1 MGMTVLDQ
9 LTAALGADKV
19 LTDESSLQ
27 ERRHDYWFL
36 SALNDFQGRPAP
48 KPLCVVRPIS
58 VDDVIATV
66 NTCREAGLALITFG
80 LGSGVCG
87 GVIATPESVLL
98 DMSSMDRVREIDPIN
113 MLASFE
119 AGHNGAAAEKA
130 VAAKGMT
137 IGNFPQS
144 IAMSSV
150 GGWIATRASG
160 QFSSVYGN
168 IEDIVYS
175 IEAVM
180 PDGSVVNFG
189 KAPRASAGPDLR
201 HLLLGSEGTMGVITG
216 VTFSLRRQAEKR
228 LSQSFYAP
236 DMITGLEAQRQIVQQ
251 GWAVPVMRLYDEV
264 ESVRH
269 AGDHHRDGCAV
280 LMLVHE
286 GPAARVDLEVVE
298 VRRIALEVGLEE
310 APAAITEGWLEH
322 RNDVPSWDE
331 LLSKGYVVD
340 TIEISAPW
348 TQIGDV
354 YNDAVAA
361 LKAIPHN
368 LIGSA
373 HSSHV
378 YRSGINLYFTFV
390 AQPTDKA
397 EMAATYLASW
407 KAVLDATAA
416 KGGGVAHHHGIGRV
430 RKNHLSEDLGD
441 TGIAVLRAVKSAL
454 DPAGI
459 MNPGVLL
466 PDV

>member
-1 MGMTVLDQ
+1 MTVLDQ

-19 LTDESSLQ
+19 LTDAASLQ
-27 ERRHDYWFL
+27 ARRHDYWFL
-36 SALNDFQGRPAP
+36 SALNDFQDRPAP
-48 KPLCVVRPIS
+48 NPLCVVRPIS
-58 VDDVIATV
+58 VDDVVATV
-66 NTCREAGLALITFG
+66 NTCREARVALITFG

-119 AGHNGAAAEKA
+119 AGHNGAAAEEA

-216 VTFSLRRQAEKR
+216 VTFSLRPQAEKR
-228 LSQSFYAP
+228 FSQSFYAP
-236 DMITGLEAQRQIVQQ
+236 DMITGLEAQRQMVQQ

-269 AGDHHRDGCAV
+269 AGEHHRDGCGV

-286 GPAARVDLEVVE
+286 GPAARVDLEVIE
-298 VRRIALEVGLEE
+298 VRRIALDAGLEE

-322 RNDVPSWDE
+322 RNDVPSWDD

-348 TQIGDV
+348 TRIGDV
-354 YNDAVAA
+354 STM
-361 LKAIPHN
+361 P
-368 LIGSA
+368 S
-373 HSSHV
+373 
-378 YRSGINLYFTFV
+378 
-390 AQPTDKA
+390 
-397 EMAATYLASW
+397 
-407 KAVLDATAA
+407 
-416 KGGGVAHHHGIGRV
+416 
-430 RKNHLSEDLGD
+430 
-441 TGIAVLRAVKSAL
+441 
-454 DPAGI
+454 
-459 MNPGVLL
+459 L
-466 PDV
+466 P

>member
-1 MGMTVLDQ
+1 MTALDQ
-9 LTAALGADKV
+9 LIATLGADKV
-19 LTDESSLQ
+19 LTDAASMQS
-27 ERRHDYWFL
+27 RRHDYWFL
-36 SALNDFQGRPAP
+36 SALNDFQDRPAP
-48 KPLCVVRPIS
+48 TPMCVVRPTD
-58 VDDVIATV
+58 VDDVVATV
-66 NTCREAGLALITFG
+66 NTCREAGVALITYG

-98 DMSSMDRVREIDPIN
+98 DMSAMNSIREIDPVN
-113 MLASFE
+113 MLASFD
-119 AGHNGAAAEKA
+119 AGHNGGAAEAA

-144 IAMSSV
+144 IDLSTV
-150 GGWIATRASG
+150 GGWVATRASG

-168 IEDIVYS
+168 TEDILYS
-175 IEAVM
+175 VEAVM
-180 PDGSVVNFG
+180 PDGSAVTFG

-216 VTFSLRRQAEKR
+216 VTFSLRRQAEK
-228 LSQSFYAP
+228 QACQAFYTP

-264 ESVRH
+264 ESIRH
-269 AGDHHRDGCAV
+269 AGDNHRDSCCV

-286 GPAARVDLEVVE
+286 GPATRVDLELEE
-298 VRRIALEVGLEE
+298 VRTIALAAGCEE

-322 RNDVPSWDE
+322 RNHVPSWDE

-348 TQIGDV
+348 TKIGDV

-361 LKAIPHN
+361 LNALPDN
-368 LIGSA
+368 LVGSA
-373 HSSHV
+373 HSSHA

-390 AQPTDKA
+390 AQPSKPED
-397 EMAATYLASW
+397 MADNYLTSW

-416 KGGGVAHHHGIGRV
+416 NGGGIAHHHGIGRV
-430 RKNHLSEDLGD
+430 RKNHLVDDLGE
-441 TGIAVLRAVKSAL
+441 TGVAVLRNVKSAL
-454 DPAGI
+454 DPAGF

-466 PDV
+466 PDA

>member
-1 MGMTVLDQ
+1 MAILDQ
-9 LTAALGADKV
+9 LATALGADKV
-19 LTDESSLQ
+19 LTDEASLAS
-27 ERRHDYWFL
+27 RRHDYWFL
-36 SALNDFQGRPAP
+36 SALNDYQGRSAP
-48 KPLCVVRPIS
+48 NPLCVVRPLT
-58 VDDVIATV
+58 VDDVVATV
-66 NTCREAGLALITFG
+66 NICREGGVALITFG

-98 DMSSMDRVREIDPIN
+98 DMSSMAAVRDIDPVN
-113 MLASFE
+113 MLASFD
-119 AGHNGAAAEKA
+119 AGHNGAEAEEA
-130 VAAKGMT
+130 VSARGMT

-144 IAMSSV
+144 IALSTV

-160 QFSSVYGN
+160 QFSSTYGN
-168 IEDIVYS
+168 VEDIVYS
-175 IEAVM
+175 VEAVM

-228 LSQSFYAP
+228 ATQSFYAP

-269 AGDHHRDGCAV
+269 AGDHHRGGYGV
-280 LMLVHE
+280 LMLVHD
-286 GPAARVDLEVVE
+286 GPAVRVDLEVAE
-298 VRRIALEVGLEE
+298 VRRIALEAGLEE
-310 APAAITEGWLEH
+310 APAAITDGWLVH
-322 RNDVPSWDE
+322 RNHVPSWEE
-331 LLSKGYVVD
+331 LLAKGYVVD

-348 TQIGDV
+348 TRIGDV

-361 LKAIPHN
+361 LQAVPHN
-368 LIGSA
+368 LVGSA

-390 AQPTDKA
+390 AQPSDEA
-397 EMAATYLASW
+397 EMASTYLASW

-416 KGGGVAHHHGIGRV
+416 NGGGVAHHHGIGRV
-430 RKNHLSEDLGD
+430 RKDHLSDDLGES
-441 TGIAVLRAVKSAL
+441 GVAVLRAVKNAL

-466 PDV
+466 PDA

>member
-1 MGMTVLDQ
+1 MDVLEQ
-9 LTAALGADKV
+9 LSATLGHNKV
-19 LTDESSLQ
+19 LTDDASLQ
-27 ERRHDYWFL
+27 SRRHDYWFL
-36 SALNDFQGRPAP
+36 SALNEYQGRHAP
-48 KPLCVVRPIS
+48 NPLCVVRPAS
-58 VDDVIATV
+58 VEDVVATV
-66 NTCREAGLALITFG
+66 NTCREAGVALITFG

-87 GVIATPESVLL
+87 AVIATPESVLL
-98 DMSSMDRVREIDPIN
+98 DMSAMNAVREIDTTN
-113 MLASFE
+113 MLASFD
-119 AGHNGAAAEKA
+119 AGHNGAEAEEA
-130 VAAKGMT
+130 VAAQGMT

-144 IAMSSV
+144 IALSSV

-160 QFSSVYGN
+160 QFSSTYGN
-168 IEDIVYS
+168 VEDIVYS

-180 PDGSVVNFG
+180 PDGSVVTFG

-216 VTFSLRRQAEKR
+216 VTFSLRRQAEKQA
-228 LSQSFYAP
+228 SQTFYAP
-236 DMITGLEAQRQIVQQ
+236 DMVTGLEAQRQIVQQ

-269 AGDHHRDGCAV
+269 AGDHHRDGCGV

-286 GPAARVDLEVVE
+286 GPSVRVDLELAE
-298 VRRIALEVGLEE
+298 VRRIALGAGLEE

-322 RNDVPSWDE
+322 RNHVPSWEE

-348 TQIGDV
+348 TRIADV
-354 YNDAVAA
+354 YTEAVAA
-361 LKAIPHN
+361 LKAVPHN

-390 AQPTDKA
+390 AQPSDDA
-397 EMAATYLASW
+397 EMASTYLASW

-416 KGGGVAHHHGIGRV
+416 NGGGIAHHHGIGRV
-430 RKNHLSEDLGD
+430 RRDHLSDDLGES
-441 TGIAVLRAVKSAL
+441 GVAVLRAVKAAL
-454 DPAGI
+454 DPVGI
-459 MNPGVLL
+459 MNPGVLI

>member
-1 MGMTVLDQ
+1 MDVLEQ
-9 LTAALGADKV
+9 LSATLGHNKV
-19 LTDESSLQ
+19 LTDDASLQ
-27 ERRHDYWFL
+27 SRRHDYWFL
-36 SALNDFQGRPAP
+36 SALNEYQGRHAP
-48 KPLCVVRPIS
+48 NPLCVVRPAS
-58 VDDVIATV
+58 VEDVVATV
-66 NTCREAGLALITFG
+66 NTCREAGVALITFG

-87 GVIATPESVLL
+87 AVIATPESVLL
-98 DMSSMDRVREIDPIN
+98 DMNAMNAVREIDTTN
-113 MLASFE
+113 MLASFD
-119 AGHNGAAAEKA
+119 AGHNGAEAEEA
-130 VAAKGMT
+130 VAAQGMT

-144 IAMSSV
+144 IALSSV

-160 QFSSVYGN
+160 QFSSTYGN
-168 IEDIVYS
+168 VEDIVYS

-180 PDGSVVNFG
+180 PDGSVVTFG

-216 VTFSLRRQAEKR
+216 VTFSLRRQAEKQA
-228 LSQSFYAP
+228 SQTFYAP
-236 DMITGLEAQRQIVQQ
+236 DMVTGLEAQRQIVQQ

-269 AGDHHRDGCAV
+269 AGDHHRDGCGV

-286 GPAARVDLEVVE
+286 GPSVRVDLELAE
-298 VRRIALEVGLEE
+298 VRRIALGAGLEE

-322 RNDVPSWDE
+322 RNHVPSWEE

-348 TQIGDV
+348 TRIADV
-354 YNDAVAA
+354 YTEAVAA
-361 LKAIPHN
+361 LKAVPHN

-390 AQPTDKA
+390 AQPSDDA
-397 EMAATYLASW
+397 EMASTYLASW

-416 KGGGVAHHHGIGRV
+416 NGGGIAHHHGIGRV
-430 RKNHLSEDLGD
+430 RRDHLSDDLGES
-441 TGIAVLRAVKSAL
+441 GVAVLRAVKAAL
-454 DPAGI
+454 DPVGI
-459 MNPGVLL
+459 MNPGVLI

>member
-1 MGMTVLDQ
+1 MAVLEQ
-9 LTAALGADKV
+9 LTASLGADKV
-19 LTDESSLQ
+19 LTDEASLQ
-27 ERRHDYWFL
+27 SRRHDYWFL
-36 SALNDFQGRPAP
+36 SALNDFQQRPAP
-48 KPLCVVRPIS
+48 TPLCVVRPTSI
-58 VDDVIATV
+58 DDVVATV
-66 NTCREAGLALITFG
+66 NTCREAGVALITFG

-87 GVIATPESVLL
+87 GVLATPESVLL
-98 DMSSMDRVREIDPIN
+98 DMSSMDRIRDIDPIN
-113 MLASFE
+113 MLASFD
-119 AGHNGAAAEKA
+119 AGHNGATAEEA

-144 IAMSSV
+144 IALSSV

-175 IEAVM
+175 VEAVM
-180 PDGSVVNFG
+180 PDGSVVTFG

-216 VTFSLRRQAEKR
+216 VTFSLRRLAEKR
-228 LSQSFYAP
+228 VSQAFYAP
-236 DMITGLEAQRQIVQQ
+236 DMITGLEAQRQMVQQ
-251 GWAVPVMRLYDEV
+251 DWAVPVMRLYDEV

-269 AGDHHRDGCAV
+269 AGDHHRDGFAV

-298 VRRIALEVGLEE
+298 VRKIALDAGLEE
-310 APAAITEGWLEH
+310 APGAITEGWLEH
-322 RNDVPSWDE
+322 RNHVPSWDE
-331 LLSKGYVVD
+331 LLGMGYVVD

-348 TQIGDV
+348 TRIGDV

-368 LIGSA
+368 LVGSA

-390 AQPTDKA
+390 AQPKDDT

-407 KAVLDATAA
+407 KAVLDATASN
-416 KGGGVAHHHGIGRV
+416 GGGVAHHHGIGRV
-430 RKNHLSEDLGD
+430 RKNHLSQDLGD
-441 TGIAVLRAVKSAL
+441 SGVAVLRAVKSAL
-454 DPAGI
+454 DPEGI
-459 MNPGVLL
+459 MNPGVLF
-466 PDV
+466 PDA

>member
-1 MGMTVLDQ
+1 MSVLDQ

-19 LTDESSLQ
+19 LTDATSLQ
-27 ERRHDYWFL
+27 ARRHDYWFM
-36 SALNDFQGRPAP
+36 SALNEYQGRPAP
-48 KPLCVVRPIS
+48 NPLCVVRPGS
-58 VDDVIATV
+58 VDDVVATV
-66 NTCREAGLALITFG
+66 NACREAGVALITFG

-87 GVIATPESVLL
+87 GVIATPQSVLL
-98 DMSSMDRVREIDPIN
+98 DMGSMDRVRDIDPVN
-113 MLASFE
+113 MLASFD
-119 AGHNGAAAEKA
+119 AGHNGAAAEEA

-144 IAMSSV
+144 IALSTV

-168 IEDIVYS
+168 VEDIIYS
-175 IEAVM
+175 VEAVM

-201 HLLLGSEGTMGVITG
+201 HLLLGSEGTLGVITG

-228 LSQSFYAP
+228 ATQSFYASS
-236 DMITGLEAQRQIVQQ
+236 MVVGLEAQRQIVQQ

-264 ESVRH
+264 ESVRQS
-269 AGDHHRDGCAV
+269 GTHHRDGCGV

-286 GPAARVDLEVVE
+286 GPAVRVDLEVTE
-298 VRRIALEVGLEE
+298 VRRIALEAGLEQ
-310 APAAITEGWLEH
+310 APAAITDGWLGH
-322 RNDVPSWDE
+322 RNNVPSWDE
-331 LLSKGYVVD
+331 LLAKGYVVD

-348 TQIGDV
+348 TRINDV

-390 AQPTDKA
+390 AQPDDAA

-416 KGGGVAHHHGIGRV
+416 NGGGVAHHHGIGRV
-430 RKNHLSEDLGD
+430 RKDHLADDLGVS
-441 TGIAVLRAVKSAL
+441 GVAVLRALKSAL
-454 DPAGI
+454 DPQGI

-466 PDV
+466 PDA

>member
-1 MGMTVLDQ
+1 MTVIEQ

-19 LTDESSLQ
+19 LTDEATLQ
-27 ERRHDYWFL
+27 SRRHDYWFL
-36 SALNDFQGRPAP
+36 SALNEFQGRPLP
-48 KPLCVVRPIS
+48 NPLCVVRPLN
-58 VDDVIATV
+58 VDDVVATV
-66 NTCREAGLALITFG
+66 NACREAGVALITFG

-98 DMSSMDRVREIDPIN
+98 DMGSMDRVRDIDPIN
-113 MLASFE
+113 MLASFD
-119 AGHNGAAAEKA
+119 AGHNGAAAEEA
-130 VAAKGMT
+130 VAAQGMT

-144 IAMSSV
+144 IALSSV

-175 IEAVM
+175 VEAVM

-201 HLLLGSEGTMGVITG
+201 HLLLGSEGTLGVITG
-216 VTFSLRRQAEKR
+216 VIFSLRRQAEKR
-228 LSQSFYAP
+228 ATQSFYAG
-236 DMITGLEAQRQIVQQ
+236 DMVTGLEAQRQIVQQ

-264 ESVRH
+264 ESVRQS
-269 AGDHHRDGCAV
+269 GDNHRDGCGV

-286 GPAARVDLEVVE
+286 GPAARVDLEVAE
-298 VRRIALEVGLEE
+298 VRRIALEAGLEA
-310 APAAITEGWLEH
+310 APAAITDGWLEH
-322 RNDVPSWDE
+322 RNHVPSWDE
-331 LLSKGYVVD
+331 LLARGYVVD

-348 TQIGDV
+348 TRISDV
-354 YNDAVAA
+354 YTDAVAA
-361 LKAIPHN
+361 LKAVPHN

-390 AQPTDKA
+390 AQPEDES

-407 KAVLDATAA
+407 QAVLEATAA
-416 KGGGVAHHHGIGRV
+416 NGGGVAHHHGIGRI
-430 RKNHLSEDLGD
+430 RKNYLAEDLGES
-441 TGIAVLRAVKSAL
+441 GVAVLRALKSAL

-466 PDV
+466 PDA

>member
-1 MGMTVLDQ
+1 MTVLEQ
-9 LTAALGADKV
+9 LTASLGADKV
-19 LTDESSLQ
+19 LTDEASLQ
-27 ERRHDYWFL
+27 SRRHDYWFL
-36 SALNDFQGRPAP
+36 SALDDFQGRNAP
-48 KPLCVVRPIS
+48 NPLCVVRPANI
-58 VDDVIATV
+58 DDVVVTV
-66 NTCREAGLALITFG
+66 NTCREAGVALITFG

-98 DMSSMDRVREIDPIN
+98 DMSSMDRVRDIDAVN
-113 MLASFE
+113 MLASFD
-119 AGHNGAAAEKA
+119 AGHNGATAEAA

-144 IAMSSV
+144 IALSTV

-168 IEDIVYS
+168 TEDIVYS
-175 IEAVM
+175 VEAVM

-216 VTFSLRRQAEKR
+216 VTFSLRRLAQKR
-228 LSQSFYAP
+228 VSQSFYSP
-236 DMITGLEAQRQIVQQ
+236 DMATGLEAQRQIVQQ
-251 GWAVPVMRLYDEV
+251 DWAVPVMRLYDEV

-269 AGDHHRDGCAV
+269 AGDHHRNGSGV

-286 GPAARVDLEVVE
+286 GPAARVDLEVTE
-298 VRRIALEVGLEE
+298 VRRIALEAGLEG
-310 APAAITEGWLEH
+310 APSAITEGWLEH
-322 RNDVPSWDE
+322 RNHVPSWDE

-348 TQIGDV
+348 TRIGDV
-354 YNDAVAA
+354 YKDAVAA
-361 LKAIPHN
+361 LNAIPHN
-368 LIGSA
+368 LVGSA

-390 AQPTDKA
+390 AQPADDT

-416 KGGGVAHHHGIGRV
+416 NGGGVAHHHGIGRV
-430 RKNHLSEDLGD
+430 RKNHLAADLGD
-441 TGIAVLRAVKSAL
+441 SGVAVLRTVKSAL
-454 DPAGI
+454 DPKGI

-466 PDV
+466 PDA

>member
-1 MGMTVLDQ
+1 M
-9 LTAALGADKV
+9 
-19 LTDESSLQ
+19 
-27 ERRHDYWFL
+27 H
-36 SALNDFQGRPAP
+36 
-48 KPLCVVRPIS
+48 
-58 VDDVIATV
+58 
-66 NTCREAGLALITFG
+66 
-80 LGSGVCG
+80 
-87 GVIATPESVLL
+87 
-98 DMSSMDRVREIDPIN
+98 RVREIDSIN

-119 AGHNGAAAEKA
+119 AGHNGAAAEEA

-175 IEAVM
+175 VEAVM

-228 LSQSFYAP
+228 LSQAFYAP
-236 DMITGLEAQRQIVQQ
+236 DMITGLEAQRQMVQQ
-251 GWAVPVMRLYDEV
+251 GWAVPVMRLYDAV

-286 GPAARVDLEVVE
+286 GPAIRVDLEVAE
-298 VRRIALEVGLEE
+298 VRRIALEAGLEE
-310 APAAITEGWLEH
+310 APASITEGWLEH
-322 RNDVPSWDE
+322 RNNVPSWDE
-331 LLSKGYVVD
+331 LLQQGYVVD

-348 TQIGDV
+348 TRIGDV
-354 YNDAVAA
+354 YHDAVAA
-361 LKAIPHN
+361 LQAIPHN

-390 AQPTDKA
+390 AQPTDET

-407 KAVLDATAA
+407 QAVLAATAA
-416 KGGGVAHHHGIGRV
+416 NGGGVAHHHGIGRV
-430 RKNHLSEDLGD
+430 RKNQLSEDLGD
-441 TGIAVLRAVKSAL
+441 SGVAVLRAMKSAL

-466 PDV
+466 PDA